1 MCMHHIFE
9 ASATVEES
17 EPCAIIGRTDCSKYH
32 GRAVALAGRQRDDF
46 STNCTEPH
54 VGGLLAVLQY

>member
-17 EPCAIIGRTDCSKYH
+17 EPCAIIGRTDCSQYH
-32 GRAVALAGRQRDDF
+32 GRAVALA
-46 STNCTEPH
+46 E
-54 VGGLLAVLQY
+54 GLLGHELHKTRLCTGLS